1 MQEDEDQPGQEESV
15 YAPLLNKKFM
25 FSAFVFLLF
34 FLYVKSAEN
43 MVDKLHDP
51 QHGRQE
57 QSNKNA
63 WALEKPAQPAR

>member
-1 MQEDEDQPGQEESV
+1 MEDEDQPDQEESV
-15 YAPLLNKKFM
+15 YAPLLNKKFV

-43 MVDKLHDP
+43 MVDKLHEAQDE
-51 QHGRQE
+51 RQA

-63 WALEKPAQPAR
+63 WALDKPAQPAR

>member
-1 MQEDEDQPGQEESV
+1 MEEKDETGQEESV
-15 YAPLLNKKFM
+15 YAPILNKKFV

-51 QHGRQE
+51 HHGRQE
-57 QSNKNA
+57 QSKNNA
-63 WALEKPAQPAR
+63 WVLDKPAQPAR

>member
-1 MQEDEDQPGQEESV
+1 
-15 YAPLLNKKFM
+15 M

>member
-1 MQEDEDQPGQEESV
+1 MEEKDETGQEESV
-15 YAPLLNKKFM
+15 YAPILNKKFV

-43 MVDKLHDP
+43 MVDKLHD
-51 QHGRQE
+51 QHHGRQE
-57 QSNKNA
+57 QSKNNA